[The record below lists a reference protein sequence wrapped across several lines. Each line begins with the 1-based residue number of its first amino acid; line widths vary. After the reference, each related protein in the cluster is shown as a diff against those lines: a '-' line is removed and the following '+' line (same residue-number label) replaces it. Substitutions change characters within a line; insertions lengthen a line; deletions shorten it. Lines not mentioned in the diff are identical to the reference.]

1 MLEAVNTETS
11 DKKTNSLVHEKELNE
26 FNRRK
31 PNLVSTAERIHI

>member
-26 FNRRK
+26 LNRRK
-31 PNLVSTAERIHI
+31 PKKKET